1 MKKFTLI
8 FLFIVC
14 KVGLAQSFVLKGK
27 DTVNLVDDQGKRQGK
42 WVLTGKLLNLPEY
55 APDATVEEGKY
66 MNSLKVGIWKHY
78 FPNGNLQNKLTFE
91 NNRPNGFAIMYH
103 ENGKISEEGNWKN
116 NRWVGPYK
124 LYHENG
130 NVQQAFNF
138 NESGKREGKQQYYD
152 EDGKVM
158 IEGDWKEGREDG
170 VITEYWPDGSLKA
183 KKTFN
188 GGNLD
193 TDPAKTQMFE
203 QKNTSVVAKKDAPM
217 ATPKEAAVSVKA
229 DEKIEGGSTA
239 LVNKPPV
246 DLKTITGSGITIYNK
261 NRQKSKSGDF
271 VNGKLING
279 KVYIYTDNGIL
290 TRVALFEAGVY
301 KGDSP
306 LED

>member
-14 KVGLAQSFVLKGK
+14 KIGLAQSFVLKGK

-42 WVLTGKLLNLPEY
+42 WILTGKLLNLPEY
-55 APDATVEEGKY
+55 GPDVTVEEGKY

-91 NNRPNGFAIMYH
+91 NNRPNGYAIMYH

-124 LYHENG
+124 LYYDNG
-130 NVQQAFNF
+130 QVQQAFNF
-138 NESGKREGKQQYYD
+138 NESGKREGKQQYLD
-152 EDGKVM
+152 ENGKVM

-203 QKNTSVVAKKDAPM
+203 QKNTSIVAKKDAPPPP
-217 ATPKEAAVSVKA
+217 PKDANISVKA

-246 DLKTITGSGITIYNK
+246 DLSTITGKGITIYNK

-271 VNGKLING
+271 EHGKLING

-290 TRVALFEAGVY
+290 TRVALFEGGVY